1 MTGDS
6 GNLGRN
12 GSGNIVLNQMKNKND
27 SLYRQ
32 DFAEVYIA
40 ESVPTKQEKSLSE
53 PIQNRMA
60 DEEEKYRLFL
70 EMRQIYKYPRSINS
84 YGQDA
89 SYFYK
94 QAKMMED
101 FEDDYS
107 GNAEYSGYFTE
118 YQALNYE
125 QLRTYFTW
133 RTNVRRGIVK
143 KTSFSYVFLY
153 IYELIHNVGVKDS
166 RDGFEK
172 LLSIWREYG
181 KYEQKLSKYMVD
193 WVRDYYITNSFD
205 ISFQELVQQ
214 DELLQ
219 QYYNFSS
226 EESYFDLYAPLSNYK
241 FKKSAFYSAKTEKI
255 FRDCFNFIIQNL
267 DEWLNKNGVYFD
279 DLIYYGYK
287 GCVWLPFQRAVYTM
301 QAMQFPEKKSVRISN
316 AEIYWYE
323 NGRWTSSKNR
333 IRRKHGCYI
342 IGYIFRRIEQFY
354 RKAFRFKYKLNVD
367 KSKIDLSQ
375 IEDIISNFEEFF
387 IKIDAAIFE
396 FYKDSQKK
404 SVTVNLDHLEKI
416 RENAL
421 MIQGKL
427 LTDPEEV
434 EDAQTQKI
442 PLAEQIPLEMEFDH
456 KKEKNKIEAPP
467 VDTDPWQ
474 ILVSVLDETEREAL
488 RMMISGASQQELYTL
503 SQKHFIMLEVLVDGI
518 NEKAMQTVEDNIL
531 ELKDGMTVFEEYKYE
546 LERVILHETE

>member
-1 MTGDS
+1 MTGNS
-6 GNLGRN
+6 GLPEKY
-12 GSGNIVLNQMKNKND
+12 GSGNIFLNQMKNKNY

-40 ESVPTKQEKSLSE
+40 EHAPAKQEKTLSE
-53 PIQNRMA
+53 PIQNRTA
-60 DEEEKYRLFL
+60 EEEEKYRLFL
-70 EMRQIYKYPRSINS
+70 EMRQIYKYPRSFNS
-84 YGQDA
+84 HGQDA
-89 SYFYK
+89 FYFYK

-101 FEDDYS
+101 FEDDYA

-193 WVRDYYITNSFD
+193 WVKDYYITNPFD
-205 ISFQELVQQ
+205 LSFQELIQQ
-214 DELLQ
+214 DEGLQ
-219 QYYNFSS
+219 RYYNFSG

-241 FKKSAFYSAKTEKI
+241 FEKSAFYSAETEKI
-255 FRDCFNFIIQNL
+255 LRDCFNFVIQNL
-267 DEWLNKNGVYFD
+267 DEWLNENGAYFD
-279 DLIYYGYK
+279 DLIYYGDK
-287 GCVWLPFQRAVYTM
+287 GCAWYPFQRAVYTM
-301 QAMQFPEKKSVRISN
+301 QAIPFPGKKSVRISN

-323 NGRWTSSKNR
+323 NGCWTSSKNR
-333 IRRKHGCYI
+333 IRRKNGRYI

-354 RKAFRFKYKLNVD
+354 RKAFHFRYKLNVD
-367 KSKIDLSQ
+367 KLKIDLSQ
-375 IEDIISNFEEFF
+375 TADVLSDSEALF
-387 IKIDAAIFE
+387 IKIDAAIYE

-404 SVTVNLDHLEKI
+404 SVTVNPDHLEKI

-421 MIQGKL
+421 MIQEKL
-427 LTDPEEV
+427 
-434 EDAQTQKI
+434 
-442 PLAEQIPLEMEFDH
+442 LAEQSSFETDFDQE
-456 KKEKNKIEAPP
+456 KEDKIEAQPA
-467 VDTDPWQ
+467 DTETDPWQ
-474 ILVSVLDETEREAL
+474 MLASSLNETERDAL
-488 RMMISGASQQELYTL
+488 CMMLSGASQQEMNTF
-503 SQKHFIMLEVLVDGI
+503 SKKHFIMPEVLVDGI
-518 NEKAMQTVEDNIL
+518 NEKAMQAVEDNIL
-531 ELKDGMTVFEEYKYE
+531 ELVDEMTVFEEYKYE